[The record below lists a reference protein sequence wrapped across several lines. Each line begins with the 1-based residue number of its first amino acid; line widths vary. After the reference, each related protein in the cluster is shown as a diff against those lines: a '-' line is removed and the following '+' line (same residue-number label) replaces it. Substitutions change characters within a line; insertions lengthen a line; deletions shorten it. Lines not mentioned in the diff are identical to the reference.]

1 MKLACY
7 RDNRGPRLGVYTHEG
22 LIEVA
27 GGLAETYP
35 SIRAE
40 LEIEWSGVGCLK
52 NRVVKE

>member
-7 RDNRGPRLGVYTHEG
+7 WDNRGPRPGVYTDEG

-27 GGLAETYP
+27 GDLAETYP

-40 LEIEWSGVGCLK
+40 LEIEWSGIGCLK
-52 NRVVKE
+52 TRVVKG